1 MGKQLN
7 VLIVEDSTDDALI
20 LIDNLRRGGYDS
32 VCERV
37 DTAVDMRRALEE
49 KAWDLVVAGYSMPH
63 FDGLS
68 ALNLL
73 KEKEK
78 ETPFII
84 LSGTIGED
92 AAVDAMKAGAS
103 DYVMKDRPAR
113 LVSAIERALGEAEAK
128 RKQAQAEEAL
138 QESESRYRKTLD
150 SMGDPIHVV
159 DRSLRITLMNETF
172 KNWNKELGIEAEAI
186 GKTLFEFFSFLPS
199 KVRDEYDYVFE
210 VDDESG

>member
-37 DTAVDMRRALEE
+37 DTADDMRRALEE

-113 LVSAIERALGEAEAK
+113 LVPAIERALGEAEAK
-128 RKQAQAEEAL
+128 RKQAQAEEA
-138 QESESRYRKTLD
+138 
-150 SMGDPIHVV
+150 
-159 DRSLRITLMNETF
+159 DRGSGRQR
-172 KNWNKELGIEAEAI
+172 GS
-186 GKTLFEFFSFLPS
+186 SFTS
-199 KVRDEYDYVFE
+199 CSDC
-210 VDDESG
+210 G